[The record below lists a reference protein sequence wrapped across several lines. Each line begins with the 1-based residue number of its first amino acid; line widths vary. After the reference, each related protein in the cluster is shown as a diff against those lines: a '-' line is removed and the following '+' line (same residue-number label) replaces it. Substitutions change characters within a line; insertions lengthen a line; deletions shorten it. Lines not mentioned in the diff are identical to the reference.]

1 MIEHTSHASLMSD
14 ASAFTRSRVILSA
27 AELDIFTLLDGA
39 PGTAGA
45 LAKRAGFNARALSR
59 LLDALVS
66 LGFLAKN
73 GGSYSLTE
81 SGALLSSRHPGSIR
95 SMVLH
100 MNALWD
106 SWGDLSRVVKKGLKG
121 KRKHASRMDAETL
134 AAFIGAMDVIGRDL
148 SLEIADSCDLDRYR
162 RLLDV
167 GGASGTYTAAFLR
180 KNTLLRATIF
190 DLGAVIPMARAK
202 MASEGLSERVDLVPG
217 DFYNDDLPGG
227 HDLVLLSAII
237 HQNDPGQNVALYR
250 KAWTALLP
258 GGTILIRDHIMDE
271 TRTAPSAGA
280 LFAINMLVNTR
291 GGSTYTFEEVEGG
304 LTEAGFEDIRLLRT
318 GDRMDCLVEGRKPG
332 ARYCIRRRPD
342 ENVFLLTSPAPAS
355 WPTLPVRPGVP
366 VSAASSCHP

>member
-1 MIEHTSHASLMSD
+1 MIEHAPYGSLMSD

-39 PGTAGA
+39 PGTSAA

-59 LLDALVS
+59 LLDALAS
-66 LGFLAKN
+66 LGLLAKN

-95 SMVLH
+95 PMVLH

-106 SWGDLSRVVKKGLKG
+106 SWGDLSRVVTKGLKG

-202 MASEGLSERVDLVPG
+202 IASEGLSERVDLVPG

-332 ARYCIRRRPD
+332 AR
-342 ENVFLLTSPAPAS
+342 
-355 WPTLPVRPGVP
+355 
-366 VSAASSCHP
+366 